1 MVDGPR
7 LIEEGPAR
15 DRVLWQYRTALAAMH
30 LAQFDVAAQ
39 HLDDALN
46 RVEGVMGYDRSARK
60 ARRYFTPEAKK
71 DFIGEPYER
80 VMAYYYRAIL
90 YWMKGDLGNAR
101 ACYRSA
107 QVMDG
112 HTEEET
118 YAADYALL
126 DYLDGLTTLKLG
138 GDATDE
144 LKLAQKHARLGP
156 LPPYDT
162 KANVVF
168 FFNYGNGPLKYA
180 SGQYAQELRFRP
192 GVSLARSVQLS
203 VAQKT
208 STVPPYDDLYFQ
220 ATTRGG
226 RVMDHILANKA
237 VFKSS
242 TDTAGD
248 AAIITGA
255 VLASDRRNAEVG
267 LGVLAVGILAKAV
280 AGATT
285 PEADVRSWEGLPQ
298 YLSFAALELA
308 PGNYVATI
316 EFVDDAKRPLTG
328 LTKTVNFNVPA
339 TGGDVVV
346 FVSDKSVSPQN
357 I

>member
-1 MVDGPR
+1 
-7 LIEEGPAR
+7 
-15 DRVLWQYRTALAAMH
+15 
-30 LAQFDVAAQ
+30 
-39 HLDDALN
+39 
-46 RVEGVMGYDRSARK
+46 
-60 ARRYFTPEAKK
+60 
-71 DFIGEPYER
+71 
-80 VMAYYYRAIL
+80 
-90 YWMKGDLGNAR
+90 
-101 ACYRSA
+101 
-107 QVMDG
+107 MDG
-112 HTEEET
+112 YTEEET

-144 LKLAQKHARLGP
+144 FKLAQGHARLGS
-156 LPPYDT
+156 LPPYEP

-168 FFNYGNGPLKYA
+168 FLNYGNGPLKFA
-180 SGQYAQELRFRP
+180 SGQYAEELRFRP
-192 GVSLARSVQLS
+192 GVSLARSVQLR

-208 STVPPYDDLYFQ
+208 ITIPPYDDLYFQ
-220 ATTRGG
+220 AITRGG

-255 VLASDRRNAEVG
+255 VLASDRRNPEVG
-267 LGVLAVGILAKAV
+267 LGVLAIGILAKAV

-285 PEADVRSWEGLPQ
+285 PETDIRSWEGLPQ

-308 PGNYVATI
+308 PGDYVATI
-316 EFVDDAKRPLTG
+316 EFVDEAKRTLPG
-328 LTKTVNFNVPA
+328 LTKTVNFRVP
-339 TGGDVVV
+339 TSGSDVVV
-346 FVSDKSVSPQN
+346 FVSDKSVTPQN